1 MQAIE
6 PSELYGLFSRYFSA
20 GALDLLLT
28 LYEDNAVIL
37 PAPGQIAEGKAAIRE
52 VLQGFLALNGGFQID
67 EPVVAQSGDVA
78 LIMSKWTLKGT
89 SGDGEA
95 VQIEGQTSDVV
106 RRQADGSWLF
116 VIDNPF
122 GAQFL
127 G

>member
-1 MQAIE
+1 MQAME

-28 LYEDNAVIL
+28 LYEENSVIL
-37 PAPGQIAEGKAAIRE
+37 PAPGQMAEGKAAIRE
-52 VLQGFLALNGGFQID
+52 VMQGFLALNGEFQID
-67 EPVVAQSGDVA
+67 KPAVAQSGDIA
-78 LIMSKWTLKGT
+78 LMMSKWTLKGT
-89 SGDGEA
+89 SGDGE
-95 VQIEGQTSDVV
+95 QIEIEGQTSDVV